1 MDTNVNVTEAAKRI
15 LDQES
20 QNRQA
25 LAYLLDFYLDKGDR
39 LLVEKTEMGG
49 TEAYVGSVS
58 LQWLSE
64 RVGFASEL
72 SLFREKIDPVT
83 RQIKIDHSTIN
94 QIQQRPLD
102 WSRQAPLAQYLAAR
116 KVHKFPPVLLVVS
129 YKWVDDLNADE
140 WDSRGRAVRSSA
152 DFLPLDSKGRV
163 GLLDISQGA
172 MLYALDGQHRLMAV
186 RGLLDLIRTGTL
198 GRKKRDGTAAPGGP
212 ITVDEIADKYEIS
225 RSYIQSLAAER
236 IGIEVIAAVVGGE
249 SRDEARRR
257 VRSIFVH
264 VNRMAAQLTQ
274 GQLDQLNED
283 DGFSIVSRT
292 TATEHPFLAAAQNR
306 VEWSASSLSD
316 RSAALTTLKTLRE
329 MAEGYLARRDEYK
342 PWRPSEEGL
351 IPLRPDEQ
359 QLEAGT
365 AEFNRLW
372 DLLKTLPS
380 YKKLEQGADT
390 ASLRRFSHDDPPGEA
405 HMLFRPVGQV
415 ALANAIGTLV
425 AVKQHDLEA
434 IFKKL
439 RKYDTDG
446 GFRLDVV
453 SSPWYMVLYDP
464 NKKRMSVRGLR
475 LAQRL
480 LEYLLGGGFPDDKER
495 EELRSALAAE
505 RTIHLGDAND
515 PRWKDHEGQAIDFDG
530 NWVSPDKIELPP
542 VIRA

>member
-1 MDTNVNVTEAAKRI
+1 MDTDVNVTEAAKRV

-64 RVGFASEL
+64 RVGFASGL

-83 RQIKIDHSTIN
+83 KQIKIDHSTIN

-116 KVHKFPPVLLVVS
+116 KVHKFPPLLLVVS
-129 YKWVDDLNADE
+129 YKWVDDPNADE

-152 DFLPLDSKGRV
+152 DFLTLDSKGRV
-163 GLLDISQGA
+163 GLLDISQSA

-186 RGLLDLIRTGTL
+186 RGLLDLIRTQYL
-198 GRKKRDGTAAPGGP
+198 DRKKKDGSSASGGP
-212 ITVDEIADKYEIS
+212 ITLDEIATKYDVS
-225 RSYIQSLAAER
+225 PSYIQTLAAER
-236 IGIEVIAAVVGGE
+236 IGVEVIAAVVAGE
-249 SRDEARRR
+249 TRDEARRR

-306 VEWSASSLSD
+306 VEWSASSISE

-342 PWRPSEEGL
+342 PWLPSEAGL

-390 ASLRRFSHDDPPGEA
+390 GSLRRFSHDDPAGEA

-415 ALANAIGTLV
+415 ALANAIGTLI
-425 AVKQHDLEA
+425 AVRQHDFEEV
-434 IFKKL
+434 FKKL
-439 RKYDTDG
+439 RKYDSDG

-480 LEYLLGGGFPDDKER
+480 LEYLLGGGFPGDKER
-495 EELRSALAAE
+495 DDLRAELAAA

-530 NWVSPDKIELPP
+530 NWVSPEKVELPP

>member
-1 MDTNVNVTEAAKRI
+1 
-15 LDQES
+15 
-20 QNRQA
+20 
-25 LAYLLDFYLDKGDR
+25 
-39 LLVEKTEMGG
+39 
-49 TEAYVGSVS
+49 
-58 LQWLSE
+58 
-64 RVGFASEL
+64 
-72 SLFREKIDPVT
+72 
-83 RQIKIDHSTIN
+83 
-94 QIQQRPLD
+94 
-102 WSRQAPLAQYLAAR
+102 
-116 KVHKFPPVLLVVS
+116 
-129 YKWVDDLNADE
+129 
-140 WDSRGRAVRSSA
+140 
-152 DFLPLDSKGRV
+152 LPLDSKGRV

-186 RGLLDLIRTGTL
+186 RGLLDLIRTGSL
-198 GRKKRDGTAAPGGP
+198 GRRKKDGSSASGGP
-212 ITVDEIADKYEIS
+212 ITVDEIAEKYEIS

-236 IGIEVIAAVVGGE
+236 IGVEVIAAVVGGE
-249 SRDEARRR
+249 TRDEARRR

-292 TATEHPFLAAAQNR
+292 TATEHPFLAATQNR

-316 RSAALTTLKTLRE
+316 RSAALTTLKTLHE
-329 MAEGYLARRDEYK
+329 MADGYLARRDEYK
-342 PWRPSEEGL
+342 PWLPSEEGL

-372 DLLKTLPS
+372 DLLQTLPS

-425 AVKQHDLEA
+425 LQQQDLEA

-439 RKYDTDG
+439 RKYDSDG

-480 LEYLLGGGFPDDKER
+480 LEYLLGGGLQGDQERDK
-495 EELRSALAAE
+495 LRSDLAAA
-505 RTIHLGDAND
+505 RTINLGDAND
-515 PRWKDHEGQAIDFDG
+515 PRWKDHEGQAIDFEG
-530 NWVSPDKIELPP
+530 NWVTPDKVELPP
-542 VIRA
+542 AVRA

>member
-1 MDTNVNVTEAAKRI
+1 METNVNVTEAAKRI

-83 RQIKIDHSTIN
+83 KQIKIDHSTIN

-186 RGLLDLIRTGTL
+186 RGLLDLIRTGSL
-198 GRKKRDGTAAPGGP
+198 GRKKKDGSSASGGP

-236 IGIEVIAAVVGGE
+236 IGVEVIAAVVGGE

-292 TATEHPFLAAAQNR
+292 TATEHPFLAATQNR

-316 RSAALTTLKTLRE
+316 RSAALTTLKTLHE
-329 MAEGYLARRDEYK
+329 MADGYLAGRDEYK
-342 PWRPSEEGL
+342 PWLPSEEGL

-372 DLLKTLPS
+372 DLLQTLPS

-390 ASLRRFSHDDPPGEA
+390 ASLRRFSHDDPAGEA

-425 AVKQHDLEA
+425 LQQQDLET

-439 RKYDTDG
+439 RKYDSDD

-480 LEYLLGGGFPDDKER
+480 LEYLLGGGFQGDQERDK
-495 EELRSALAAE
+495 LRSELAAT

-515 PRWKDHEGQAIDFDG
+515 PRWKDHDGQAIDFDG
-530 NWVSPDKIELPP
+530 NWVPPDKIDLPP